1 MAAKLDVPFNWS
13 LVEAHDIGHSN
24 RLLAPVAAHLFA
36 ASG

>member
-1 MAAKLDVPFNWS
+1 